1 MHRQQSV
8 VSKFT
13 WQQALMFFVALV
25 VFGRGAWFKRF
36 KSFKQFKSLTLPV
49 KSHDF
54 PAR

>member
-8 VSKFT
+8 FSKFT
-13 WQQALMFFVALV
+13 WRQALMSFVALD

-36 KSFKQFKSLTLPV
+36 KSFKQFKSSTLLV
-49 KSHDF
+49 ESHDF